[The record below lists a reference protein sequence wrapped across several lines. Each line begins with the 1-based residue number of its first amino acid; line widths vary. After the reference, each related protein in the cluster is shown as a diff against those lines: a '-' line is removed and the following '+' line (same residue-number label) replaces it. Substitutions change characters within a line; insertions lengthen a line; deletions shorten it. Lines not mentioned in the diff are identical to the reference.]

1 MSEIKVRK
9 LPEGGYGI
17 YTLDKKSKTEIQ
29 TGYIGPGLKVEA
41 FLPEGAVIEK

>member
-1 MSEIKVRK
+1 MSEIKVKK

-17 YTLDKKSKTEIQ
+17 YTLDKKSKAEIQ
-29 TGYIGPGLKVEA
+29 TGYIGPGLNVEA